1 MISIERLFSMT
12 AQGTISIEP
21 SSKGLTSFSKEDA
34 LGVLGQVQG
43 KSPIGLKVLEARIAG
58 DEGSANQLRKALKL
72 LLTKNEVTE
81 SIAGGLAELAV
92 LEVCGSTRCPVCN
105 GVGQRYSKKFQSI
118 YECSRCVGTGKI
130 LMTTSMLAK
139 MLSGYSGIHIAEKVF
154 CKKYY
159 DLYMDTVDQLHT
171 AEGKAAYFA
180 KKILRDI
187 DNEA

>member
-12 AQGTISIEP
+12 AQGTISVEP
-21 SSKGLTSFSKEDA
+21 SSPGLTNFSKEDA

-43 KSPIGLKVLEARIAG
+43 KAPVGLKVLEARIAG
-58 DEGSANQLRKALKL
+58 DEGSANQLRKALTL
-72 LLTKNEVTE
+72 SLTRNDVTE

-105 GVGQRYSKKFQSI
+105 GVGNRYSNKFQSI
-118 YECSRCVGTGKI
+118 YECSRCAGTGKI

-139 MLSGYSGIHIAEKVF
+139 MLSGHSEIRITEKVF

-171 AEGKAAYFA
+171 AEGQAALFA

-187 DNEA
+187 DNE